1 MNEIGSWLEGHGLG
15 KYATVFVENE
25 IEVHDLVYLTEE
37 DLEKLGLPMG
47 PRKRLLGAI
56 ASANAPADEPPQ
68 SSEQAAGPVP
78 EAPRGGTVERR
89 QLTVMFCDLVG
100 SVELGERMDVEEYRD
115 LLDGFR
121 TTVVEA
127 VERFDGFIARHQGD
141 GLLVYFGYPQARE
154 DDAERAVRAGL
165 AVVQSVVALE
175 HPHDADVKVRVGIA
189 TGLAVV
195 GDVLSTGTTGHSE
208 LAALGSTPNLAARL
222 QGEAPENAVLISDI
236 THGLVSGYF
245 TLETLPPRQLKG
257 MSGQTALYRVKAAR
271 SGQTRFAAR
280 TNSRLSPF
288 TGREEEMEL
297 LQRRWQQ
304 VENGRGQAVVL
315 VGEPGIGKSRLL
327 EQFRSQIVLRPHEL
341 LLLQCSPY
349 LANSALHPVVQALE
363 EALDFVNVRD
373 SRERL
378 SRLEEWLA
386 ETDPAL
392 ADSAGLLADLL
403 SIPTEGRYPE
413 AETVDAQQRRE
424 NLLAWQVRY
433 VQTLSRRAP
442 VTCIFEDLH
451 WADPSTRELLGQL
464 VEAIEEARVLVICTA
479 RPGFDAAWSDF
490 AHVHLMNL
498 SRLSRDESERLAAS
512 VVEASSVRA
521 PELLEDIVSRAG
533 GNPLFIEELTRA
545 VMQSRSDKGE
555 ERAVPA
561 TLQDSLMAGLD
572 ALELGKQVAQW
583 GSVIGREFSEDIL
596 REAWDGNNEVLLK
609 GLEELHQSGL
619 LYRRGD
625 GPRGIYRFK
634 HALVR
639 DAAYDSMLKSLRQSL
654 HGKVLSAL
662 EELRPD
668 TAREILAHHA
678 SEGHLIEKALE
689 YWEQAGRAAAARSAN
704 QEAIEHYRRGI
715 ALIEEAGTEMP
726 TSELALRS
734 ALSPLLM
741 MEEGDASKSAE
752 EAFEKSLAL
761 ADRLQSPPD
770 VKFPLAWGLWYL
782 HMQRGD
788 RAQVEELANL
798 MGRMSKK
805 SGRSAHLLETHH
817 SVWTYNMHYGQLEQV
832 CRSTDAGLAM
842 YDAEEHRELRYQ
854 FGNHDPKMCAHFHAA
869 MAEALRGRAQHA
881 DQAMSEAL
889 RWAQVLEH
897 LPTLAIA
904 RLVPLLVSFWK
915 YDVSGIQASSQA
927 FLEVCDELG
936 AKWYRAVGVIFDA
949 WAEAHAAPNAG
960 AHRRILEAMDS
971 VRATGQVTRMPMY
984 FTALAEALQTE
995 GHYEDALIAAH
1006 KAIRSCSETGQS
1018 VYESRARH
1026 TLGVIEQSLSA
1037 GSTGT
1042 DAVGS
1047 ADSFTEA
1054 LRSAQAIGA
1063 PLFALPPAI
1072 SLAKL
1077 YRSRGQTA
1085 AARELLVPIYE
1096 QFSEGFD
1103 TPLLSQ
1109 AGDLLAELS

>member
-165 AVVQSVVALE
+165 AVVQSIVALE
-175 HPHDADVKVRVGIA
+175 HPHDTDVKVRVGIA

-271 SGQTRFAAR
+271 FGQTRFAAR

-327 EQFRSQIVLRPHEL
+327 EQFRSQIALRPHEL

-596 REAWDGNNEVLLK
+596 REAWDGDDEALLK

-619 LYRRGD
+619 LYRRSD
-625 GPRGIYRFK
+625 GPRGIHRFK

-788 RAQVEELANL
+788 RAQVE
-798 MGRMSKK
+798 
-805 SGRSAHLLETHH
+805 
-817 SVWTYNMHYGQLEQV
+817 
-832 CRSTDAGLAM
+832 
-842 YDAEEHRELRYQ
+842 
-854 FGNHDPKMCAHFHAA
+854 
-869 MAEALRGRAQHA
+869 
-881 DQAMSEAL
+881 AL

-1042 DAVGS
+1042 DAEGS

-1054 LRSAQAIGA
+1054 LRSAQAMGA

-1085 AARELLVPIYE
+1085 AARELLFPIYE